1 MPRPLQRKPVFL
13 LLAGILFL
21 GVSLCL
27 AQTVQEPQRVLDGG
41 TREMLVSIFV
51 PSTPNAPFTATVNTE
66 WVRPLPDGTRITLKN
81 HRLIARDKTG
91 RIFQERRMLVPD
103 DAKSESIVTQTEI
116 SDPVTHELYT
126 CRPNDRACHLNA
138 FEAGNPF
145 WPLAGVKAKPGVS
158 TSPESLG
165 KQSIAGME
173 TTGTREMMVIPTG
186 AIGNDGPILSKR
198 EYWYSKQLGMNVL
211 SIREDPRFG
220 TQKFELSDVV
230 VGEPDAKLFE
240 PPEGFRIVDVRTP
253 VVVRPSESAPA
264 R

>member
-1 MPRPLQRKPVFL
+1 MP
-13 LLAGILFL
+13 
-21 GVSLCL
+21 
-27 AQTVQEPQRVLDGG
+27 DGG
-41 TREMLVSIFV
+41 TREMLVSIFI

-81 HRLIARDKTG
+81 HRFIARDKNG
-91 RIFQERRMLVPD
+91 RVFQERRMLVPED
-103 DAKSESIVTQTEI
+103 GKSESFVTQTEI
-116 SDPVTHELYT
+116 GDPGTHELYT
-126 CRPNDRACHLNA
+126 CRPNSRVCHLNV
-138 FEAGNPF
+138 FETANPVV
-145 WPLAGVKAKPGVS
+145 PLADVNAPKS
-158 TSPESLG
+158 TDTGRPESLG

-173 TTGTREMMVIPTG
+173 AVGTREMMIIPTG
-186 AIGNDGPILSKR
+186 AIGNDSPILSKR

-220 TQKFELSDVV
+220 MQKFELSDVV

-253 VVVRPSESAPA
+253 AAVAPSEAAPA